1 MNFIKLYLIS
11 LPIFSLI
18 DLLFVGVIARDFY
31 KEQIGHLMAP
41 EIRWGAVFFFYLF
54 YLFGLVFFA
63 VLPSIREKSWIQAL
77 LYGALFGFICYS
89 TYDLTNLATLV
100 KWPIKM
106 VYYDL
111 IWGALISG
119 TVSVITYL
127 IGKNF
132 TRSKVG
138 SDR

>member
-1 MNFIKLYLIS
+1 MSFIKLYLIS
-11 LPIFSLI
+11 LPIFSAI
-18 DLLFVGVIARDFY
+18 DLLWVGVIAKNFY

-41 EIRWGAVFFFYLF
+41 EIRWGAALFFYFL

-63 VLPSIREKSWIQAL
+63 VSPAIREKSWIQAL
-77 LYGALFGFICYS
+77 LYGALFGLICYS
-89 TYDLTNLATLV
+89 TYDLTNLATLI

-111 IWGALISG
+111 VWGAFASG

-132 TRSKVG
+132 IEN
-138 SDR
+138 